1 MGNKNKSHL
10 DRFKHIH
17 AYCSLFRHIQA
28 HSGIILAYLESYVK
42 LETDNYSELYQT
54 STMERFAKIL
64 NSFTVAVFANQ
75 NYFRNTNISRSLL
88 FLIKVYFLFQKHLF
102 YIKKYV
108 VHGVIRGHKF

>member
-75 NYFRNTNISRSLL
+75 NYFCNTTFHVLYFFNKSLL
-88 FLIKVYFLFQKHLF
+88 FIPEAFILY
-102 YIKKYV
+102 
-108 VHGVIRGHKF
+108 